1 MVACSSKQESD
12 LVIFNAN
19 IITVDEKNSKAEAVA
34 VKDGKIIFIGTNED
48 AKAYFSENAKIIDA
62 KGKTVIPGFID
73 SHAHLLG
80 TGQALLNLDLS
91 TAKFWNE
98 IVLKVAE
105 KTKSLKKGEWII
117 GRGWHQEKWEEIPK
131 QNFNGYPYHTELSE
145 VAPENPVLLSH
156 ASGHAIIANQKAME
170 LSGISTKS
178 ISPEGGNIVRDSA
191 KTIVGVF
198 EENAEL
204 LIQTTYDNYLKSL
217 SKEEMFELRKKQAQ
231 TAVNNALSYGITS
244 FYDAS
249 STFEEIDFYKK
260 FADEGNLKIRLNV
273 MIYEQFD
280 RLSKHLKNYKIDNYA
295 NGFLKVNGI
304 KMFMDGA
311 LGSRS
316 AWMLN
321 DYFDVQNW
329 KGINVMPNS
338 EVMKITE
345 LAIENGFQV
354 CTHAIGD
361 RANHEILNIYSQTF
375 VNHPEINPKELRWRV
390 EHVQH
395 LGKQDIPRFAKLGII
410 AAMQTIHCTSD
421 AVFVEARLGKQRAK
435 DGAYVWRSLLNSGA
449 KIANGTDSPVEKLDT
464 FANYYAAVTRKQNNG
479 NSFFPEQ
486 KMTRIEAL
494 KSYTIDAAYSMFRE
508 KEIGS
513 IEIGKK
519 ADLVILSQ
527 DITSIDEEL
536 IKQTKVNYTII
547 DGKIEFISE

>member
-12 LVIFNAN
+12 LVVYNAN
-19 IITVDEKNSKAEAVA
+19 IITVDENNSKAEAVA

-48 AKAYFSENAKIIDA
+48 AEGYFSEKAKIIDA
-62 KGKTVIPGFID
+62 KGKTIIPGFID
-73 SHAHLLG
+73 SHAHFLG

-91 TAKFWNE
+91 TAKSWEE
-98 IVLKVAE
+98 IIRKVAE
-105 KTKSLKKGEWII
+105 KAKSLKKGEWII

-131 QNFNGYPYHTELSE
+131 PNFNGYPYHTKLSE

-170 LSGISTKS
+170 LSGISYNS

-204 LIQTTYDNYLKSL
+204 LVQTSYDNYLKSL
-217 SKEEMFELRKKQAQ
+217 SKEKLFDLRKEQAQ
-231 TAVNNALSYGITS
+231 SAIKNALSYGITS

-249 STFEEIDFYKK
+249 STFEEIDFFKK

-280 RLSKHLKNYKIDNYA
+280 VLSKYLKNYKIDNYA

-338 EVMKITE
+338 DAMKITE
-345 LAIENGFQV
+345 LAIQNGFQV

-375 VNHPEINPKELRWRV
+375 VNHSEINPKELRWRV

-395 LGKQDIPRFAKLGII
+395 LGKEDIPRFSKLGII

-421 AVFVEARLGKQRAK
+421 AVFVETRLGKQRTK
-435 DGAYVWRSLLNSGA
+435 DGAYVWRSLINSGA
-449 KIANGTDSPVEKLDT
+449 IIVNGTDSPVEKLDT
-464 FANYYAAVTRKQNNG
+464 FANYYAATTRKQNNG
-479 NSFFPEQ
+479 NLFFPEQ
-486 KMTRIEAL
+486 KMTRTEAL

-513 IEIGKK
+513 IEKGKQ
-519 ADLVILSQ
+519 ADFVILSQ

-536 IKQTKVNYTII
+536 IKKTKVNYTII
-547 DGKIEFISE
+547 NGKIEFISE